1 VSDIGSFT
9 SPKDKYRNRTSQHM
23 KNTEIDEK
31 VERHLTADEKPS
43 NKPMSPE
50 SKGTVTIEGDYATLR
65 YERQLSHR
73 REVIWKAITDP
84 NELAGWF
91 NTKAIIDGR
100 NGGTIDF
107 VNTVSGFHT
116 IGRIMTWDP
125 LRVFEHEWHIA
136 PNPSLPGGEPEA
148 VISWELKRDGDSDN
162 TLLTLTYSR
171 LTKSTSLRFAPGTH
185 AYLDRLEASL
195 NNEALPDWMQRFAE
209 VKKLYPS

>member
-1 VSDIGSFT
+1 
-9 SPKDKYRNRTSQHM
+9 M
-23 KNTEIDEK
+23 KTIEIDEN
-31 VERHLTADEKPS
+31 VERHLSTDEKQS
-43 NKPMSPE
+43 NRPLSPE
-50 SKGTVTIEGDYATLR
+50 SKGTVTIEGDCATLR
-65 YERQLSHR
+65 YERRLSHP

-91 NTKAIIDGR
+91 NTKAIINGR

-116 IGRIMTWDP
+116 TGRILAWDP
-125 LRVFEHEWHIA
+125 QRVFEHEWHIA
-136 PNPSLPGGEPEA
+136 PNPSLPGGEPKA
-148 VISWELKRDGDSDN
+148 FIRWELKRDGDSDN

-195 NNEALPDWMQRFAE
+195 NNEALPDWMQRFAA
-209 VKKLYPS
+209 VKELYLT